1 MVFEDTNIV
10 NLLTV
15 PKRIGVDL
23 WDEGRGKM
31 LVVIAVGWFL
41 SISVR
46 MVYPALLPHL
56 RETYDLNLTAA
67 GLLLTVL
74 WLAYG
79 LGQLPGGILADRIGE
94 GTVLVTS
101 TLLSAGTLTL
111 VVTAGSSPILFTA
124 TALFGLG
131 TALYGVTR
139 FTILSNLYP
148 DNVGAAT
155 GVTMAAGDIGNAVM
169 PPIASFIAI
178 AVAWQYGLG
187 FAIPFF
193 VLVAVGLWKMVPSQT
208 SGRTSAIDDLSIES
222 MRDIAQRLRH
232 PSIVQ
237 GLIIL
242 VLGNCV
248 MQAFISFY
256 PTYLVEIKGLTVS
269 LATGI
274 FGFFFAL
281 GAIIKPLSGGAY
293 DRIGTRYSL
302 LFIMGVSSISYAFL
316 PLIDG
321 FLMLIVVTIPISS
334 LLGYETIVIA
344 SLTENLASDMQ
355 GTGLGV
361 LRTVYIMIG
370 ALSPVAFGGI
380 AERGFFDEGFFI
392 LTIILMMLFLFIYST
407 MSDNI

>member
-1 MVFEDTNIV
+1 MSY
-10 NLLTV
+10 LSV
-15 PKRIGVDL
+15 PKRIGTNL
-23 WDEGRGKM
+23 WGGGRGKM
-31 LVVIAVGWFL
+31 LIVIAIGWFL

-56 RETYDLNLTAA
+56 RETYNLTLTTA

-94 GTVLVTS
+94 GTVLVVS

-111 VVTAGSSPILFTA
+111 VVTAGSAPILFAA

-148 DNVGAAT
+148 DDVGAAT
-155 GVTMAAGDIGNAVM
+155 GVTMAVGDIGNAVM
-169 PPIASFIAI
+169 PPIASSIAI

-193 VLVAVGLWKMVPSQT
+193 VLVAAGLWKIVPSQT
-208 SGRTSAIDDLSIES
+208 SGTTSAVDSLSIVS
-222 MRDIAQRLRH
+222 LRNIAQRLWH
-232 PSIVQ
+232 PSIVH
-237 GLIIL
+237 GVIIL
-242 VLGNCV
+242 ILGNCV

-256 PTYLVEIKGLTVS
+256 PTYLIEIKGLAAP

-293 DRIGTRYSL
+293 DRIGIRQSL
-302 LFIMGVSSISYAFL
+302 LFIMGVSSIAYALL
-316 PLIDG
+316 PIIDG
-321 FLMLIVVTIPISS
+321 FWVLVAVTVPVSS

-344 SLTENLASDMQ
+344 SLTKALASDIQ

-361 LRTVYIMIG
+361 LRTIYIIIG
-370 ALSPVAFGGI
+370 ALSPVAFGWI

-392 LTIILMMLFLFIYST
+392 LSITLLIVYAFVYI
-407 MSDNI
+407 NIN

>member
-1 MVFEDTNIV
+1 MRF
-10 NLLTV
+10 LSV

-23 WDEGRGKM
+23 WDGGRGKM
-31 LVVIAVGWFL
+31 LIAIAIGWFL

-56 RETYDLNLTAA
+56 RETYDLNLTTA

-74 WLAYG
+74 WFAYG

-94 GTVLVTS
+94 GTVLVAS

-111 VVTAGSSPILFTA
+111 VITAGSSPILFAA

-155 GVTMAAGDIGNAVM
+155 GVTMAAGDIGNAMM
-169 PPIASFIAI
+169 PPLASLIAI
-178 AVAWQYGLG
+178 TVAWQYGLG

-193 VLVAVGLWKMVPSQT
+193 VLVAIGLWKTVPSQT
-208 SGRTSAIDDLSIES
+208 SGTTSAVDSLSIES
-222 MRDIAQRLRH
+222 LQNIAQRLWQ
-232 PSIVQ
+232 P
-237 GLIIL
+237 LIIHGMIIL
-242 VLGNCV
+242 ILGNCV

-256 PTYLVEIKGLTVS
+256 PTYLIEVKGLTAP

-281 GAIIKPLSGGAY
+281 GAIIKPLSGGVY
-293 DRIGTRYSL
+293 DRIGIRQSL
-302 LFIMGVSSISYAFL
+302 LFIMVVSSISYTLL
-316 PLIDG
+316 PIVDG
-321 FLMLIVVTIPISS
+321 FWILTIVTIPVST

-344 SLTENLASDMQ
+344 SLTKSLASDMQ
-355 GTGLGV
+355 GTGLGI

-392 LTIILMMLFLFIYST
+392 LAILLLSLSVFIYSKVDA
-407 MSDNI
+407 SPEIRKIG